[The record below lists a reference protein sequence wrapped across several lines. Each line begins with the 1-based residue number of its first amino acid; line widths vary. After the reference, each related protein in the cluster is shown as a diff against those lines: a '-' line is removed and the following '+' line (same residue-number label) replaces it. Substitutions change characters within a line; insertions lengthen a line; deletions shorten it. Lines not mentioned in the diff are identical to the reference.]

1 MQDQRQLYIDA
12 QNYFTGD
19 GGRWQDRRRAIDLLK
34 QVCYNFASP
43 IPSAARMLAN
53 CLETGQGVEKD
64 LDEAIRLYQSIGDRQ
79 GLSRCGYPVSSVPS
93 SSRPAPAP
101 RAVASVASPPA
112 RNAGAAVGAPRPR
125 AQPAKA
131 SVPQPNPLPLH
142 IERIVLQV
150 SPAMPLRIVA
160 QKSCCRSQLRPNQNQ
175 SRTPALPSPAVSLAS
190 QDAERSGCVCSISY
204 EVITLHNGAV
214 TSCGHIFLRCVHFR
228 AVIRQL
234 FGH

>member
-79 GLSRCGYPVSSVPS
+79 GLSRCGSPVSSVPS

-131 SVPQPNPLPLH
+131 SLPQPNPLPLH
-142 IERIVLQV
+142 IERIVL
-150 SPAMPLRIVA
+150 
-160 QKSCCRSQLRPNQNQ
+160 
-175 SRTPALPSPAVSLAS
+175 

-204 EVITLHNGAV
+204 EVIMLHNGSV
-214 TSCGHIFLRCVHFR
+214 TSCGHIFLRQS
-228 AVIRQL
+228 IRDWMQHSPECPQCRGAFAISNCASL
-234 FGH
+234 D